1 MVVAIDPEKE
11 KRFLD
16 EAQDIVRLG
25 QERGIPLRLLGAIAV
40 KLHCPGHRD
49 LYAGMARALT
59 DIDFVTYGK
68 YNPLMQ
74 KFITGLGYQ
83 ANERL
88 IWMYGRSRHI
98 YWSEEKGWQ
107 IDIFFDELNMCH
119 KVNFRGRLDLD
130 SPTIALGDILL
141 EKMQIVRI
149 NAKDIKDTI
158 IMLLEH
164 EVGQGDNE
172 TVDLDH
178 LVRTLA
184 GDWGYYHTVTT
195 NLAKTKEFLGEF
207 AVLAAADRDV
217 VAGRI
222 DHVLAALEAAPKS
235 TRWKLRARIGT
246 RQKWYREVEEVS
258 R

>member
-1 MVVAIDPEKE
+1 MAIAFDPAKE

-16 EAQDIVRLG
+16 EAVRLVKLG
-25 QERGIPLRLLGAIAV
+25 EERGIPLRLLGAIAV
-40 KLHCPGHRD
+40 KLHCPAHAA
-49 LYAGMARALT
+49 LYQGMARALT

-74 KFITGLGYQ
+74 KFITGQGYQ

-88 IWMYGRSRHI
+88 IWMYGRYRHI

-119 KVNFRGRLDLD
+119 KVDFRGRLELD
-130 SPTIALGDILL
+130 RPTITLADIVL

-158 IMLLEH
+158 VLLLEH
-164 EVGQGDNE
+164 GVGKGNDE
-172 TVDLDH
+172 TVDIDH
-178 LVRTLA
+178 LVKTLSS
-184 GDWGYYHTVTT
+184 DWGYYYTVTT
-195 NLAKTKEFLGEF
+195 NLKKTKEFLGQFE
-207 AVLAAADRDV
+207 ALTGADRD
-217 VAGRI
+217 
-222 DHVLAALEAAPKS
+222 LATQRVDAILDAIEAAPKS
-235 TRWKLRARIGT
+235 ARWRLRARIGT